1 VLVAARVQLIDGL
14 SSTQIAGMSSEID
27 RQLRENNTEI
37 TQVFIDATTKEESGS
52 PAQSASQ

>member
-52 PAQSASQ
+52 RAQSASQ